1 MKSAAKIQKNADTGK
16 FLRKIMRFL
25 CIFCRNNREFC
36 CLSQARQEFDAI
48 DRPVRH
54 FLDAGSNTRDVEQQE
69 SKGHKTRHPDDL
81 AEDLLERY
89 GHNALRQS

>member
-1 MKSAAKIQKNADTGK
+1 MESRGMEERDRIKGFHYRQVFVG
-16 FLRKIMRFL
+16 FLLFIA
-25 CIFCRNNREFC
+25 
-36 CLSQARQEFDAI
+36 SVQHFDAI

-54 FLDAGSNTRDVEQQE
+54 FLDARSYTRDVEQQE

-81 AEDLLERY
+81 AEDLLECY

>member
-25 CIFCRNNREFC
+25 GIFCRNNREFC
-36 CLSQARQEFDAI
+36 CLSQVRQEFDAI

-54 FLDAGSNTRDVEQQE
+54 FLDTRSNTRDVEQQE
-69 SKGHKTRHPDDL
+69 CKGHKTRHPDDL
-81 AEDLLERY
+81 AEDLLERH